1 MKRFIYTILFFM
13 SPFIILIGITKLC
26 YIETG
31 GDLNRLGKIS
41 IDKNYRDKFQKDY
54 NQAQNYTEFST
65 INLDDLNTF
74 DILTVGDSFSQQRS
88 HSYQNYLTNYS
99 ISVLNFDTRAYAI
112 PSFNPIDF
120 AYKLANG
127 DILNKLNIKYLILQ
141 SVERS
146 ITTRGEDLDQNTTIT
161 IKQLESFRKTQ
172 NDNHHLSYTE
182 NYSDYLKFPI
192 YNFLYNFSDNALFSP
207 IHQKN
212 INKKIFS
219 TDNKLLFL
227 EDDLIA
233 LEKNNNLKLVKQL
246 NNELNTLAKKLRKQ
260 SITLIVLP
268 SPDKYDIHY
277 DYITTKDNPEPL
289 FFNLI
294 RDLKKE
300 YIYIDSK
307 IVLKKHID
315 NEIQDV
321 YFVDDSHWSPIG
333 AKIIA
338 NSITEAIHNNATSFT
353 QKASDRQNLMAK

>member
-1 MKRFIYTILFFM
+1 MKRFIYTILFFV

-41 IDKNYRDKFQKDY
+41 IDKNYRDQFKKDY
-54 NQAQNYTEFST
+54 NQPQNYTEFSS
-65 INLDDLNTF
+65 INLDDITKF
-74 DILTVGDSFSQQRS
+74 DMLTVGDSFSQQKS

-99 ISVLNFDTRAYAI
+99 ISVLNFDTRAYAT
-112 PSFNPIDF
+112 PSYNPIDF

-127 DILNKLNIKYLILQ
+127 DILNKLHIKYLILQ

-146 ITTRGEDLDQNTTIT
+146 IITRGEDLDQNTTIT
-161 IKQLESFRKTQ
+161 IEQLESFRKTQ
-172 NDNHHLSYTE
+172 NNHHHPSYNE

-227 EDDLIA
+227 EEDLIA

-246 NNELNTLAKKLRKQ
+246 NNKLITLAKKLRKQ
-260 SITLIVLP
+260 NITLIVLP

-277 DYITTKDNPEPL
+277 DYITVKNKPKPL
-289 FFNLI
+289 FFTHM

-300 YIYIDSK
+300 YLYIDSK
-307 IVLKKHID
+307 KILKKYINNGTKD
-315 NEIQDV
+315 I
-321 YFVDDSHWSPIG
+321 YFVDDSHWSPIA

-338 NSITEAIHNNATSFT
+338 ESITEVIT
-353 QKASDRQNLMAK
+353 QNK